1 MGRRF
6 ESCRAHQLLQQL
18 CPVAHPAF
26 GAVERYN
33 TLLYSAS
40 LLHRNLQL
48 ETLSYDAVNGLL
60 AHGILL
66 VAAAQN
72 GGVDRVGDDNDN
84 GPNCPSNYDLD
95 NIIAVAATDRTD
107 NLASSSNFSPH
118 SWPQSPYQP
127 PWPPHDPDRY

>member
-48 ETLSYDAVNGLL
+48 ETLSYDAENGLL

-66 VAAAQN
+66 VGAAGN
-72 GGVDRVGDDNDN
+72 SGVDGVGDDNDN
-84 GPNCPSNYDLD
+84 GPNYPSNYDFRQHHRGSGD
-95 NIIAVAATDRTD
+95 G
-107 NLASSSNFSPH
+107 
-118 SWPQSPYQP
+118 
-127 PWPPHDPDRY
+127 PDRQPRLLLQLWPAILTTESIPTTLAPA